1 MKPLKRNSPAEEKK
15 INEGIAKDPDTFE
28 ATAAQLKTATRGRP
42 KLQNPKQAISIRLDA
57 EVIEH
62 FKATGK
68 GWQSKIN
75 EVLRGVVKEG

>member
-15 INEGIAKDPDTFE
+15 INQGIAKDPDTF
-28 ATAAQLKTATRGRP
+28 QGGLPQFKTATRGRP